1 MLRGSGRKMVSTG
14 YYCYGCGWTQCRCNS
29 QYPVTVVSTNR
40 PYVEAEDYYKPFR
53 KAARGD
59 RRSRCDSDG
68 FPLTSLPLRWL
79 IADLP
84 ANDPPVAV
92 LPRRTPRA
100 RIAAR
105 RRRPLR
111 SRPGAKRAA

>member
-1 MLRGSGRKMVSTG
+1 MVGTG
-14 YYCYGCGWTQCRCNS
+14 YYCYGCGGTQCACTS
-29 QYPVTVVSTNR
+29 QYLTLVYYTR
-40 PYVEAEDYYKPFR
+40 PYIEPKAHYDTPPLR
-53 KAARGD
+53 KGVRGD
-59 RRSRCDSDG
+59 RRSGCSD

-79 IADLP
+79 IAEMP

-105 RRRPLR
+105 RQLRPVR
-111 SRPGAKRAA
+111 SRPGSRAKRAA